1 MSEIDRTDNDAPGAS
16 WGLGWLAF
24 AASLLVIAGIF
35 KILDAIWAF
44 KYDDERSEQVETI
57 VFDRDLAAWGWVWL
71 ILGIVL
77 IAAGFAVV
85 KGEQWARWFGVVA
98 VAVAAIVNYS
108 WIVWAPFWTL
118 GLMAVYA
125 GAIYGLVVHGGRRSD
140 VRA

>member
-1 MSEIDRTDNDAPGAS
+1 MSEIDRMYNEARSTKL
-16 WGLGWLAF
+16 GLGWLTF
-24 AASLLVIAGIF
+24 ASSLLVIAGIF

-77 IAAGFAVV
+77 IAAGFAVI
-85 KGEQWARWFGVVA
+85 KGKEWARWFGVVA

-108 WIVWAPFWTL
+108 WIFWAPFWTL
-118 GLMAVYA
+118 GLMAIYA
-125 GAIYGLVVHGGRRSD
+125 AAIYGLLVYGGRRD
-140 VRA
+140 DFRA